1 MDIVKRSWPVNHPV
15 LHLPPFESR
24 PFHHPPVLSTS
35 SGWCPASRNV
45 WINFGVM
52 RCLLLPRFFFLEAM
66 DIWKKEPCAKGDV
79 AKSLSKFWKY
89 ITQQIYEDHKRLI
102 HCFLFWRHFLGSF
115 LFCVWI
121 QSREIWCW
129 YLVEVWAVHLSGKFW
144 WFAAYAS
151 GLSVYVRGEILQG
164 GNSDSRR
171 VLKWILCFFCVKM
184 QKNGGRNSQ
193 LIILFWN
200 FSFPRKD
207 FDVDPYFPAP
217 TPKQLVEEEVLYLF
231 GFVFIPYSVIGRCS

>member
-1 MDIVKRSWPVNHPV
+1 MTSQPPSFTFST
-15 LHLPPFESR
+15 LPIKAQIIIPLFS
-24 PFHHPPVLSTS
+24 STS

-52 RCLLLPRFFFLEAM
+52 RCLLLPRFFFWSNWSLENRTHVR
-66 DIWKKEPCAKGDV
+66 KETLPE
-79 AKSLSKFWKY
+79 KSEQILEVQNAANLWRPQKIDLSTVFFFEGIFW
-89 ITQQIYEDHKRLI
+89 
-102 HCFLFWRHFLGSF
+102 GSF

-121 QSREIWCW
+121 QSREIWCG

-151 GLSVYVRGEILQG
+151 GLSVYVRGEILKG
-164 GNSDSRR
+164 ENSDSRR

-231 GFVFIPYSVIGRCS
+231 GFVFIPYSVIRRCS